1 MKDFRCTAC
10 GTQISKQG
18 ILKLWKKSKAFQN
31 LVDREELRRELAT
44 AHPYITCFAC
54 DAEDN
59 VMVRDDLFD
68 ELRGVAEVEGLAEF
82 QQEQMYADY

>member
-1 MKDFRCTAC
+1 MKQLRCAAC
-10 GTQISKQG
+10 GTQISTKG
-18 ILKLWKKSKAFQN
+18 ILKLREKSEAFQN
-31 LVDREELRRELAT
+31 VTTREDLRRELAQ
-44 AHPYITCFAC
+44 AHPYVTCFKC

-68 ELRGVAEVEGLAEF
+68 ELRGVTEVEGLAEF